1 MEVEVGEVLGRC
13 LVVVAPL
20 TLLVCAVERR
30 TTGTGV
36 IGGDDVADDDLEDC
50 GW

>member
-13 LVVVAPL
+13 LVAPL
-20 TLLVCAVERR
+20 PLLVCAVERR